1 MFGDISNT
9 IFKCHR
15 LNTSNILLLL
25 DRLKVTITR
34 SLKSINQ
41 VRSGEKSHH
50 KFPAVNEIYDRYR
63 ANGKITM
70 SIEKVTDSDGVTT
83 NTITFIDK
91 AAYDEWYAEID
102 VINTDPPTDVTY
114 VETPIEPV

>member
-1 MFGDISNT
+1 MTVQYIYKTVIDQNHVGREGNS
-9 IFKCHR
+9 
-15 LNTSNILLLL
+15 
-25 DRLKVTITR
+25 
-34 SLKSINQ
+34 
-41 VRSGEKSHH
+41 
-50 KFPAVNEIYDRYR
+50 AVNEIYDRYR

-70 SIEKVTDSDGVTT
+70 AIEKVTDSDGVTT
-83 NTITFIDK
+83 NTIAFIDK